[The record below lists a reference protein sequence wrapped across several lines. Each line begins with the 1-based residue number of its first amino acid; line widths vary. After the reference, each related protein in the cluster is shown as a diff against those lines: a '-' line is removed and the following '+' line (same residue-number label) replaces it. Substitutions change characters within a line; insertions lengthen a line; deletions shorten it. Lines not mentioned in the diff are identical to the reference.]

1 MESPGS
7 YIRSAAR
14 ATYSEYRSVPIRW
27 RLAGGSAVLTFVILA
42 GFAAVVGILTDRQVR
57 TQFNDQQTAAADH
70 LAGELKQRLRFD
82 GTYFSQNATIS
93 LSDYAG
99 ADRAQIRIF
108 DTSNGHPLASQN
120 SFASKQAKA
129 PVQNGLF
136 AMMPAEFNNRPHV
149 ESGFLVTQRHVRLK
163 PSNDLVTL
171 VYAVPEDT
179 VDQTL
184 ARVQIFLLLGVLG
197 GTVLA
202 LLAGLFVS
210 ERAMSPIKELTA
222 AAREIRRTRDPRLRL
237 PHPEA
242 EDEIAEL
249 AHTLEGMLAALD
261 AAQSDTQAMLDRQR
275 EFVADASHELRT
287 PLTSVLANLD
297 LLAEELDGE
306 QSETA
311 EAALR
316 STRRMRRLV
325 GDLLLLARADA
336 RRENPR
342 RPTDVGEV
350 VIEAAAELGP
360 MAEHHE
366 LSVSTEPAMV
376 DGVRDELHRL
386 VLNLMENALRHTPP
400 GTSVHAGVRRDGDQV
415 VIEVADTGPGIP
427 PELAPRV
434 FERFVRNGRDGGKG
448 SGLGLAIVRSVAQ
461 SHGGTVDLERPP
473 DGIGVGGTRFVIR
486 LPALG
491 SGSIAGHLVGADV
504 DVDVLDTGELGAPAA
519 SPGDGS
525 ARSTGR
531 RAARAAARATARS
544 GDQAPETSGRTI
556 GRRRSR

>member
-1 MESPGS
+1 
-7 YIRSAAR
+7 
-14 ATYSEYRSVPIRW
+14 
-27 RLAGGSAVLTFVILA
+27 
-42 GFAAVVGILTDRQVR
+42 
-57 TQFNDQQTAAADH
+57 
-70 LAGELKQRLRFD
+70 
-82 GTYFSQNATIS
+82 
-93 LSDYAG
+93 
-99 ADRAQIRIF
+99 
-108 DTSNGHPLASQN
+108 
-120 SFASKQAKA
+120 
-129 PVQNGLF
+129 
-136 AMMPAEFNNRPHV
+136 
-149 ESGFLVTQRHVRLK
+149 
-163 PSNDLVTL
+163 
-171 VYAVPEDT
+171 
-179 VDQTL
+179 
-184 ARVQIFLLLGVLG
+184 
-197 GTVLA
+197 
-202 LLAGLFVS
+202 
-210 ERAMSPIKELTA
+210 
-222 AAREIRRTRDPRLRL
+222 
-237 PHPEA
+237 
-242 EDEIAEL
+242 
-249 AHTLEGMLAALD
+249 MLAALD

-316 STRRMRRLV
+316 STRRMRRVV

-360 MAEHHE
+360 MSEHHE

-427 PELAPRV
+427 PDLAPRV
-434 FERFVRNGRDGGKG
+434 FERFVRDGHDGGKG

-461 SHGGTVDLERPP
+461 SHGGTVELEPPP
-473 DGIGVGGTRFVIR
+473 DGIGTRFVIR

-491 SGSIAGHLVGADV
+491 SGSIAGHLVGADI
-504 DVDVLDTGELGAPAA
+504 DVDVLDTGELGTPETSAPDA
-519 SPGDGS
+519 P

-531 RAARAAARATARS
+531 RAARAAARATTRS
-544 GDQAPETSGRTI
+544 GDQSPATSGRTI